1 MYMQNTIYFHDSLL
15 LQIDCIDTNMYLCYA
30 IHIEFDYKDII
41 STFGSSEPKL
51 YSIKFSN

>member
-1 MYMQNTIYFHDSLL
+1 MQNTIYFHDYWL
-15 LQIDCIDTNMYLCYA
+15 LQIDCIDINMYLFYA

-51 YSIKFSN
+51 YSIKRSN